1 MTQQN
6 TALALIEPTD
16 QRITALDEIAK
27 TAALITPDGGNPFA
41 AAIATANGIARL
53 KAALTPEVMAGVMTL
68 QGSALGFRTDKDKEG
83 GYPPQVVADAL
94 IEATMRGLPP
104 VGNNFN
110 IIGGRLYITK
120 EGCATLLSKIDGLRY
135 MITPLIPKITS
146 VGAEAPVHIEWE
158 YKGEKNAK
166 DLSFAIRVNSGQG
179 ADAVSGKAIR
189 KAEAWLLRQISGM
202 EIPEGDATDVEPQK
216 KTRFAPIDVTPK
228 DEQPAAQAD
237 DDTPANFKEAGLT
250 TEQVQELYAY
260 NKWLYVADKAALLPA
275 KALRVKWD
283 EMQAAKGGAL

>member
-1 MTQQN
+1 MTQN

-68 QGSALGFRTDKDKEG
+68 QGSALGFRTDKDKDG

-110 IIGGRLYITK
+110 IIGARLYITK
-120 EGCATLLSKIDGLRY
+120 EGCETILRKIKGLRY
-135 MITPLIPKITS
+135 MITPQIPKMTS
-146 VGAEAPVHIEWE
+146 AGAEAPVHVEWE
-158 YKGEKNAK
+158 YNGKAQTK
-166 DLSFAIRVNSGQG
+166 DLVFPVRVNSGMG
-179 ADAVSGKAIR
+179 ADAVNGKARR
-189 KAEAWLLRQISGM
+189 KAAAWLIAQVTGM
-202 EIPEGDATDVEPQK
+202 EIPEGDASDVDAPQARG
-216 KTRFAPIDVTPK
+216 RFNPIDVTPK
-228 DEQPAAQAD
+228 DEARPQ

-250 TEQVQELYAY
+250 VEQVQELYAY
-260 NKWLYVADKAALLPA
+260 NKWVYVHDKAALLPA
-275 KALRVKWD
+275 KALRLKWD
-283 EMQAAKGGAL
+283 EMQAAKAQGGAQ

>member
-110 IIGGRLYITK
+110 IIGQRLYITK
-120 EGCATLLSKIDGLRY
+120 EGCETILRKIKGLRY
-135 MITPLIPKITS
+135 MITPQIPKMTS
-146 VGAEAPVHIEWE
+146 AGAEAPVHVEWE
-158 YKGEKNAK
+158 YNGKAQTK
-166 DLSFAIRVNSGQG
+166 DLVFPVRVNSGMG
-179 ADAVSGKAIR
+179 ADAVNGKARR
-189 KAEAWLLRQISGM
+189 KAAAWLIAQVTGM
-202 EIPEGDATDVEPQK
+202 EIPEGDTSDVDAPQ
-216 KTRFAPIDVTPK
+216 TRGRFNPIDVTPK
-228 DEQPAAQAD
+228 EDAPQ
-237 DDTPANFKEAGLT
+237 DDTPANFREAGLSV
-250 TEQVQELYAY
+250 EQVQELYAY
-260 NKWLYVADKAALLPA
+260 NKWMYVADKAALLPA
-275 KALRVKWD
+275 KALRLKWD

>member
-68 QGSALGFRTDKDKEG
+68 QGSALGFRTDKDKDG

-110 IIGGRLYITK
+110 IIGARLYITK
-120 EGCATLLSKIDGLRY
+120 EGCETILRKIKGLRY
-135 MITPLIPKITS
+135 MITPQIPKMTS
-146 VGAEAPVHIEWE
+146 AGAEAPVHVEWE
-158 YKGEKNAK
+158 YNGKAQSK
-166 DLSFAIRVNSGQG
+166 DLVFPVRVNSGMG
-179 ADAVSGKAIR
+179 ADAVNGKARR
-189 KAEAWLLRQISGM
+189 KAAAWLIAQVTGM
-202 EIPEGDATDVEPQK
+202 EIPEGDATDIEPQK
-216 KTRFAPIDVTPK
+216 KSRFAPIDVTPK
-228 DEQPAAQAD
+228 EEQPAQAD
-237 DDTPANFKEAGLT
+237 DDTPANFREAGLT

-260 NKWLYVADKAALLPA
+260 NKWMYVADKAALLPA
-275 KALRVKWD
+275 KALRLKWD